1 VKTIAV
7 SRSGRLRG
15 RATLL
20 CWLAASLVM
29 TTGGAAVVAAAE
41 APAAQAE
48 PQQLMTDISKRMF
61 ESLDANRAAIKK
73 DPEKVYPLVDTILLP
88 HFDTA
93 YAAQLV
99 LAQNWKSATPEQR
112 KRFIDALYKA
122 LLRTYGGALAD
133 FTADRL
139 KVQPFRGDPAAK
151 QATVRTL
158 VTRSSGVVVPVD
170 YVLHKTDAGWKAFDV
185 VIEGISYVR
194 NYRTDL
200 GAEISQKGLDEVI
213 ARLEREG
220 LKIKDVATIKPAGTA
235 AAHDR

>member
-1 VKTIAV
+1 M
-7 SRSGRLRG
+7 GRFGRRG
-15 RATLL
+15 AALL
-20 CWLAASLVM
+20 YWLAAPLALTAGV
-29 TTGGAAVVAAAE
+29 APVVAAAE
-41 APAAQAE
+41 APAAQAD

-61 ESLDANRAAIKK
+61 EALDSNRAAIKK
-73 DPEKVYPLVDTILLP
+73 EPEKVYPLVDSILLP

-99 LAQNWKSATPEQR
+99 LAQNWKAATPEQR

-122 LLRTYGGALAD
+122 LLRTYGGPLAD

-139 KVQPFRGDPAAK
+139 KVPPFRPDPAAK
-151 QATVRTL
+151 HAPVPTL

-220 LKIKDVATIKPAGTA
+220 LKIKDVAAIKPAGSSA
-235 AAHDR
+235 AQDH

>member
-1 VKTIAV
+1 MRRIEAGMV
-7 SRSGRLRG
+7 G
-15 RATLL
+15 RARRCAALL
-20 CWLAASLVM
+20 CWMAAPLALTAVVVP
-29 TTGGAAVVAAAE
+29 VVAAE
-41 APAAQAE
+41 PAVQAD

-61 ESLDANRAAIKK
+61 EALDANRAAIHK
-73 DPEKVYPLVDTILLP
+73 DPEKVFPLVDSILLP
-88 HFDTA
+88 HFDTG

-99 LAQNWKSATPEQR
+99 LAQNWKTATAEQR
-112 KRFIDALYKA
+112 KRFVDALYKA

-170 YVLHKTDAGWKAFDV
+170 YVLHKTDEGWKAFDV

-200 GAEISQKGLDEVI
+200 GSEISQKGLDEVI
-213 ARLEREG
+213 ARLERDG
-220 LKIKDVATIKPAGTA
+220 LKIKDVAATAKPAANASG
-235 AAHDR
+235 HNR